1 MSSNLN
7 IIIGREFKE
16 RVGKKSFIITTLL
29 MPIVMIAIMAA
40 PTLIMMF
47 NTPSKNHIA
56 VEDRSGLVLPAL
68 LLEAQNSE
76 YLEIIP
82 ATEPTDSLLKSEKY
96 DGVLVIGEDI
106 VQNPNNATLYTHEQ
120 GSNMEVEKDIT
131 HVIEGTVSDARL
143 REYNIENIDQI
154 VKDSEVSVFLK
165 TIRVSDDGSEKD
177 VSSGVSM
184 VLGFVM
190 VFILYMF
197 LLMYGQMVMTSIIE
211 EKNNRVLE
219 LIVTS
224 VRPVQLMMGKIVG
237 VGLVAVLQIAIWAV
251 LVCSFVGFVMPLMI
265 PADVASQVSMVNAGT
280 FDASTA
286 AVDPDMIQALSM
298 FSSIGYVA
306 KMFLYMALFLIGGF
320 LFYAAIFAAIGSAVD
335 NVQDA
340 SQLTTFAT
348 MPIILGFVCS
358 MVVVNDPNGQLAM
371 WLSMIPFTS
380 PMVMMMRVPFEIP
393 DWQIWVSIVILY
405 ASFGVMAWIAGK
417 IYRVGIF
424 MYGKKPT
431 IKDLIRWARYK

>member
-1 MSSNLN
+1 MSNLN

-16 RVGKKSFIITTLL
+16 RVGKKSFIITTIL

-47 NTPSKNHIA
+47 NTPSKSHIV
-56 VEDRSGLVLPAL
+56 VEDRSGIILPAL
-68 LLEAQNSE
+68 VLEAQGSE

-82 ATEPTDSLLKSEKY
+82 SSEPVDSLMKNEKY

-106 VQNPNNATLYTHEQ
+106 VNNPNNATLYTHEQ
-120 GSNMEVEKDIT
+120 SGNIEVEKDVT
-131 HVIEGTVSDARL
+131 HVIEKAVADARL
-143 REYNIENIDQI
+143 KAYNIENIDQI
-154 VKDSEVSVFLK
+154 VKDSQVSVFLK
-165 TIRVSDDGSEKD
+165 TVRVLDDGSEKD
-177 VSSGVSM
+177 TSSGVSM
-184 VLGFVM
+184 MLGLVM
-190 VFILYMF
+190 DFILYMF

-224 VRPVQLMMGKIVG
+224 VRPVQLMMGKIIG
-237 VGLVAVLQIAIWAV
+237 VGLVAVLQIVIWAV
-251 LVCSFVGFVMPLMI
+251 LVCSFVGFVMPMLI
-265 PADVASQVSMVNAGT
+265 PADVASQVAMANAGT

-286 AVDPDMIQALSM
+286 TIDPDMIQALSM
-298 FSSIGYVA
+298 FSSIGFIA
-306 KMFLYMALFLIGGF
+306 KMFLYMALYLIGGF

-348 MPIILGFVCS
+348 MPIILGIVFS
-358 MVVVNDPNGQLAM
+358 MVVINDPNGQLAF

-393 DWQIWVSIVILY
+393 DWQIWVSLVVLF
-405 ASFGVMAWIAGK
+405 ASFAFMAWVAGK

>member
-1 MSSNLN
+1 MSNLN

-16 RVGKKSFIITTLL
+16 RVGKKSFIITTIL

-47 NTPSKNHIA
+47 NTPSKSHIV
-56 VEDRSGLVLPAL
+56 VEDRSGIILPAL
-68 LLEAQNSE
+68 VLEAQGSE

-82 ATEPTDSLLKSEKY
+82 SSEPVDSLMKNEKY
-96 DGVLVIGEDI
+96 DGVLVIDEDI
-106 VQNPNNATLYTHEQ
+106 VNNPNNATLYTHEQ
-120 GSNMEVEKDIT
+120 SGNIEVEKDVT
-131 HVIEGTVSDARL
+131 HVIEKAVSDARL
-143 REYNIENIDQI
+143 KAYNIENIDQI
-154 VKDSEVSVFLK
+154 VKDSQVSVFLK
-165 TIRVSDDGSEKD
+165 TVRVLDDGSEKD
-177 VSSGVSM
+177 TSSGVSM
-184 VLGFVM
+184 MLGLVM
-190 VFILYMF
+190 DFILYMF

-224 VRPVQLMMGKIVG
+224 VRPVQLMMGKIIG
-237 VGLVAVLQIAIWAV
+237 VGLVAVLQIMIWAV
-251 LVCSFVGFVMPLMI
+251 LVCSFVGFVMPMLI
-265 PADVASQVSMVNAGT
+265 PADVASQVAMANAGT

-286 AVDPDMIQALSM
+286 TIDPDMIQALSM
-298 FSSIGYVA
+298 FSSIGFIA
-306 KMFLYMALFLIGGF
+306 KMFLYMALYLIGGF

-348 MPIILGFVCS
+348 LPIILGIVFS
-358 MVVVNDPNGQLAM
+358 MVVINDPNGQLAF

-393 DWQIWVSIVILY
+393 DWQIWVSLVVLF
-405 ASFGVMAWIAGK
+405 ASFAFMAWVAGK

>member
-1 MSSNLN
+1 MSNLN

-16 RVGKKSFIITTLL
+16 RVGKKSFIITTIL

-47 NTPSKNHIA
+47 NTPSKSHIV
-56 VEDRSGLVLPAL
+56 VEDRSGIILPAL
-68 LLEAQNSE
+68 VLEAQGSE

-82 ATEPTDSLLKSEKY
+82 SSEPVDSLMKNEKY

-106 VQNPNNATLYTHEQ
+106 VNNPNNATLYTHEQ
-120 GSNMEVEKDIT
+120 SGNIEVEKDVT
-131 HVIEGTVSDARL
+131 HVIEKAVSDARL
-143 REYNIENIDQI
+143 KAYNIENIDQI
-154 VKDSEVSVFLK
+154 VKDSQVSVFLK
-165 TIRVSDDGSEKD
+165 TVRVLDDGSEKD
-177 VSSGVSM
+177 TSSGVSM
-184 VLGFVM
+184 MLGLVM
-190 VFILYMF
+190 DFILYMF

-224 VRPVQLMMGKIVG
+224 VRPVQLMMGKIIG
-237 VGLVAVLQIAIWAV
+237 VGLVAVLQIVIWAV
-251 LVCSFVGFVMPLMI
+251 LVCSFVGFVMPMLI
-265 PADVASQVSMVNAGT
+265 PADVASQVAMANAGT

-286 AVDPDMIQALSM
+286 TIDPDMIQALSM
-298 FSSIGYVA
+298 FSSIGFIA
-306 KMFLYMALFLIGGF
+306 KMFLYMALYLIGGF

-348 MPIILGFVCS
+348 MPIILGIVFS
-358 MVVVNDPNGQLAM
+358 MVVINDPNGQLAF
-371 WLSMIPFTS
+371 WLSIIPFTS

-393 DWQIWVSIVILY
+393 DWQIWVSLVVLF
-405 ASFGVMAWIAGK
+405 ASFAFMAWVAGK

>member
-1 MSSNLN
+1 MSNLN

-16 RVGKKSFIITTLL
+16 RVGKKSFIITTIL

-47 NTPSKNHIA
+47 NTPSKSHIV
-56 VEDRSGLVLPAL
+56 VEDRSGIILPAL
-68 LLEAQNSE
+68 VLEAQGSE

-82 ATEPTDSLLKSEKY
+82 SSEPVDSLMQNEKY

-106 VQNPNNATLYTHEQ
+106 VNNPNNATLYTHEQ
-120 GSNMEVEKDIT
+120 SGNIEVEKDVT
-131 HVIEGTVSDARL
+131 HVIEKAVSDARL
-143 REYNIENIDQI
+143 KAYNIENIDQI
-154 VKDSEVSVFLK
+154 VKDSQVSVFLK
-165 TIRVSDDGSEKD
+165 TVRVLDDGSEKD
-177 VSSGVSM
+177 TSSGVSM
-184 VLGFVM
+184 MLGLVM
-190 VFILYMF
+190 DFILYMF

-224 VRPVQLMMGKIVG
+224 VRPVQLMMGKIIG
-237 VGLVAVLQIAIWAV
+237 VGLVAVLQIVIWAV
-251 LVCSFVGFVMPLMI
+251 LVCSFVGFVMPMLI
-265 PADVASQVSMVNAGT
+265 PADVASQVAMANAGT

-286 AVDPDMIQALSM
+286 TIDPDMIQALSM
-298 FSSIGYVA
+298 FSSIGFIA
-306 KMFLYMALFLIGGF
+306 KMFLYMALYLIGGF

-348 MPIILGFVCS
+348 MPIILGIVFS
-358 MVVVNDPNGQLAM
+358 MVVINDPNGQLAF

-393 DWQIWVSIVILY
+393 DWQIWVSLVVLF
-405 ASFGVMAWIAGK
+405 ASFAFMAWVAGK

>member
-1 MSSNLN
+1 
-7 IIIGREFKE
+7 
-16 RVGKKSFIITTLL
+16 

-47 NTPSKNHIA
+47 NTPSKSHIV
-56 VEDRSGLVLPAL
+56 VEDRSGIILPAL
-68 LLEAQNSE
+68 VLEAQGSE

-82 ATEPTDSLLKSEKY
+82 SSEPVDSLMKNEKY

-106 VQNPNNATLYTHEQ
+106 VNNPNNATLYTHEQ
-120 GSNMEVEKDIT
+120 SGNIEVEKDVT
-131 HVIEGTVSDARL
+131 HVIEKAVSDARL
-143 REYNIENIDQI
+143 KAYNIENIDQI
-154 VKDSEVSVFLK
+154 VKDSQVSVFLK
-165 TIRVSDDGSEKD
+165 TVRVLDDGSEKD
-177 VSSGVSM
+177 TSSGVSM
-184 VLGFVM
+184 ILGLVM
-190 VFILYMF
+190 DFILYMF

-224 VRPVQLMMGKIVG
+224 VRPVQLMMGKIIG
-237 VGLVAVLQIAIWAV
+237 VGLVAVLQIVIWAV
-251 LVCSFVGFVMPLMI
+251 LVCSFVGFVMPMLI
-265 PADVASQVSMVNAGT
+265 PADVASQVAMANAGT

-286 AVDPDMIQALSM
+286 TIDPDMIQALSM
-298 FSSIGYVA
+298 FSSIGFIA
-306 KMFLYMALFLIGGF
+306 KMFLYMALYLIGGF

-348 MPIILGFVCS
+348 MPIILGIVFS
-358 MVVVNDPNGQLAM
+358 MVVINDPNGQLAF

-393 DWQIWVSIVILY
+393 DWQIWVSLVVLF
-405 ASFGVMAWIAGK
+405 ASFAFMAWVAGK

>member
-1 MSSNLN
+1 MSNLN

-16 RVGKKSFIITTLL
+16 RVGKKSFIITTIL

-47 NTPSKNHIA
+47 NTPSKSHIV
-56 VEDRSGLVLPAL
+56 VEDRSGIILPAL
-68 LLEAQNSE
+68 VLEAQGSE

-82 ATEPTDSLLKSEKY
+82 SSEPVDSLMINEKY

-106 VQNPNNATLYTHEQ
+106 VNNPNNATLYTHEQ
-120 GSNMEVEKDIT
+120 SGNIEVEKDVT
-131 HVIEGTVSDARL
+131 HVIEKAVSDARL
-143 REYNIENIDQI
+143 KAYNIENIDQI
-154 VKDSEVSVFLK
+154 VKDSQVSVFLK
-165 TIRVSDDGSEKD
+165 TVRVLDDGSEKD
-177 VSSGVSM
+177 TSSGVSM
-184 VLGFVM
+184 MLGLVM
-190 VFILYMF
+190 DFILYMF

-224 VRPVQLMMGKIVG
+224 VRPVQLMMGKIIG
-237 VGLVAVLQIAIWAV
+237 VGLVAVLQIVIWAV
-251 LVCSFVGFVMPLMI
+251 LVCSFVGFVMPMLI
-265 PADVASQVSMVNAGT
+265 PADVASQVAMANAGT

-286 AVDPDMIQALSM
+286 TIDPDMIQALSM
-298 FSSIGYVA
+298 FSSIGFIA
-306 KMFLYMALFLIGGF
+306 KMFLYMALYLIGGF

-348 MPIILGFVCS
+348 MPIILGIVFS
-358 MVVVNDPNGQLAM
+358 MVVINDPNGQLAF

-393 DWQIWVSIVILY
+393 DWQIWVSLVVLF
-405 ASFGVMAWIAGK
+405 ASFAFMAWVAGK

>member
-1 MSSNLN
+1 MSNLN

-16 RVGKKSFIITTLL
+16 RVGKKSFIITTIL

-47 NTPSKNHIA
+47 NTPSKSHIV
-56 VEDRSGLVLPAL
+56 VEDRSGIILPAL
-68 LLEAQNSE
+68 VLEAQGSE

-82 ATEPTDSLLKSEKY
+82 SSEPVDSLMKNEKY

-106 VQNPNNATLYTHEQ
+106 VNNPNNATLYTHEQ
-120 GSNMEVEKDIT
+120 SGNIEVEKDVI
-131 HVIEGTVSDARL
+131 HVIEKAVSDARL
-143 REYNIENIDQI
+143 KAYNIENIDQI
-154 VKDSEVSVFLK
+154 VKDSQVSVFLK
-165 TIRVSDDGSEKD
+165 TVRVLDDGSEKD
-177 VSSGVSM
+177 TSSGVSM
-184 VLGFVM
+184 MMGLVM
-190 VFILYMF
+190 DFILYMF

-224 VRPVQLMMGKIVG
+224 VRPVQLMMGKIIG
-237 VGLVAVLQIAIWAV
+237 VGLVAVLQIVIWAV
-251 LVCSFVGFVMPLMI
+251 LVCSFVGFVMPMLI
-265 PADVASQVSMVNAGT
+265 PADVASQVAMANAGT

-286 AVDPDMIQALSM
+286 TIDPDMIQALSM
-298 FSSIGYVA
+298 FSSIGFIA
-306 KMFLYMALFLIGGF
+306 KMFLYMALYLIGGF

-348 MPIILGFVCS
+348 MPIILGIVFS
-358 MVVVNDPNGQLAM
+358 MVVINDPNGQLAF

-393 DWQIWVSIVILY
+393 DWQIWVSLVVLF
-405 ASFGVMAWIAGK
+405 ASFAFMAWVAGK

>member
-1 MSSNLN
+1 
-7 IIIGREFKE
+7 
-16 RVGKKSFIITTLL
+16 
-29 MPIVMIAIMAA
+29 
-40 PTLIMMF
+40 
-47 NTPSKNHIA
+47 
-56 VEDRSGLVLPAL
+56 
-68 LLEAQNSE
+68 
-76 YLEIIP
+76 
-82 ATEPTDSLLKSEKY
+82 
-96 DGVLVIGEDI
+96 
-106 VQNPNNATLYTHEQ
+106 
-120 GSNMEVEKDIT
+120 
-131 HVIEGTVSDARL
+131 
-143 REYNIENIDQI
+143 
-154 VKDSEVSVFLK
+154 
-165 TIRVSDDGSEKD
+165 
-177 VSSGVSM
+177 
-184 VLGFVM
+184 
-190 VFILYMF
+190 
-197 LLMYGQMVMTSIIE
+197 
-211 EKNNRVLE
+211 
-219 LIVTS
+219 
-224 VRPVQLMMGKIVG
+224 
-237 VGLVAVLQIAIWAV
+237 
-251 LVCSFVGFVMPLMI
+251 
-265 PADVASQVSMVNAGT
+265 MVNAGT

>member
-1 MSSNLN
+1 MSNLN

-16 RVGKKSFIITTLL
+16 RVGKKSFIITTIL

-47 NTPSKNHIA
+47 NTPSKSHIV
-56 VEDRSGLVLPAL
+56 VEDRSGIILPAL
-68 LLEAQNSE
+68 VLEAQGSE

-82 ATEPTDSLLKSEKY
+82 SSEPVDSLMKNEKY

-106 VQNPNNATLYTHEQ
+106 VNNPNNATLYTHEQ
-120 GSNMEVEKDIT
+120 SGNIEVEKDVT
-131 HVIEGTVSDARL
+131 HVIEKAVSDARL
-143 REYNIENIDQI
+143 KAYNIENIDQI
-154 VKDSEVSVFLK
+154 VKDSQVSVFLK
-165 TIRVSDDGSEKD
+165 TVRVLDDGSEKD
-177 VSSGVSM
+177 TSSGVSM
-184 VLGFVM
+184 MLGLVM
-190 VFILYMF
+190 DFILYMF

-224 VRPVQLMMGKIVG
+224 VRPVQLMMGKIIG
-237 VGLVAVLQIAIWAV
+237 VGLVAVLQIVIWAV
-251 LVCSFVGFVMPLMI
+251 LVCSFVGYVMPMLI
-265 PADVASQVSMVNAGT
+265 PADVASQVAMANAGT

-286 AVDPDMIQALSM
+286 TIDPDMIQALSM
-298 FSSIGYVA
+298 FSSIGFIA
-306 KMFLYMALFLIGGF
+306 KMFLYMALYLIGGF

-348 MPIILGFVCS
+348 MPIILGIVFS
-358 MVVVNDPNGQLAM
+358 MVVINDPNGQLAF

-393 DWQIWVSIVILY
+393 DWQIWVSLVVLF
-405 ASFGVMAWIAGK
+405 ASFAFMAWVAGK